1 MEKQDPLRV
10 PILKFMS
17 NKTLSQILD
26 GIEAMEE
33 GEMKERL
40 TNLYVDELEAR
51 QEGKPL
57 VQDIN
62 EGVSQKDVIDV
73 RENITK
79 IVKEG
84 KAEKNEEE

>member
-62 EGVSQKDVIDV
+62 EGVSQKDVIDI